1 MTKDEVKKLAVGDI
15 LQNKT
20 HAEMVYIVSANFG
33 DRITAVR
40 TIELREKELKG
51 WDVFKPS

>member
-1 MTKDEVKKLAVGDI
+1 MTKDDLKKVGPGDI
-15 LQNKT
+15 IQNKA

-40 TIELREKELKG
+40 TIELRDKELKE